1 MVERGQGEGDL
12 VERIL
17 GQLVHISDNLQI
29 QILYTIFFF
38 FLTQINMI
46 SFKKVPSLFSNSNM

>member
-1 MVERGQGEGDL
+1 MERGQGEGDL
-12 VERIL
+12 EERIL

-46 SFKKVPSLFSNSNM
+46 SSK